1 MMKQRIKDNKK
12 EKGKNKSHLPK
23 PLQLIMYKILPVL
36 VFLGIGFFFAPTISM
51 YVQNNDVP
59 AVNRQSKAVMFYK
72 ADCEKC
78 QKAYPVVFWHN
89 VFHANQPKQQI
100 QVINV
105 QIPEQQ
111 HFISDYGI
119 QETPTFMT
127 TNNQQDR
134 AVLTDKNDIT
144 KYIERK

>member
-1 MMKQRIKDNKK
+1 MKQRIKDKK
-12 EKGKNKSHLPK
+12 LAKDKRVSRLPK
-23 PLQLIMYKILPVL
+23 PLQLILNKILPVL

-51 YVQNNDVP
+51 YAQNNDVKGLNNQ
-59 AVNRQSKAVMFYK
+59 AKAVMFYK

-89 VFHANQPKQQI
+89 VFHANQPKEQI

-105 QIPEQQ
+105 QIPDNQ
-111 HFISDYGI
+111 HYISDYGV
-119 QETPTFMT
+119 QETPTFMA

-134 AVLTDKNDIT
+134 GVLTDKKQIKNF
-144 KYIERK
+144 IERK